1 MKIYLKY
8 FLRYIFPMVLFATP
22 VRAQGLR
29 MKRLDKYGNYDL
41 FYDCRHILP

>member
-1 MKIYLKY
+1 MSSHQQGDS
-8 FLRYIFPMVLFATP
+8 RQQ
-22 VRAQGLR
+22 QGLR